1 MSQNKK
7 TVLLV
12 DDDQDLVFE
21 MKVRLE
27 SAGFQVITAHSER
40 EARDLLE
47 DSRMD
52 LAVVDLM
59 MEEHDSGF
67 TLCHAIKQKDP
78 SVPIILLT
86 AVASE
91 TGIDFD
97 AVTPEERAWV
107 KAETVLDKPVR
118 FETLQAE
125 IERLLARCAAGG

>member
-1 MSQNKK
+1 MKK
-7 TVLLV
+7 KGRTVLLV

-21 MKVRLE
+21 MRIRLE
-27 SAGFQVITAHSER
+27 AAGFQVATAHSER
-40 EARDLLE
+40 EARQALE
-47 DSRMD
+47 GLRPDV
-52 LAVVDLM
+52 AVVDLM

-67 TLCHAIKQKDP
+67 TLCHTIKKKDASLP
-78 SVPIILLT
+78 VILLT

-118 FETLQAE
+118 FETLLAE
-125 IERLLARCAAGG
+125 IERLLSRSEAGG